1 LKKTEHI
8 LKSKSGILESQR
20 VNVTFQLLRSYD
32 ELNSS
37 KKDDAL
43 LELLPVRLVASN
55 ESFFKETFA
64 AIINHSEKVLERASS
79 MLKRNNIKIT
89 IEDVKHI
96 QSKKFTIGD
105 LISYSFSYS
114 SIDTILKTFEDLT
127 NIKVYEKLD
136 NMAEFIKEMELDENL
151 INENRPF
158 DKNRILSNLNRV
170 YEIRHVI
177 CHDFLST
184 SHHLAID
191 KDHIRHSIMD
201 AGLIQHIIIDL
212 CSKYVYTD
220 IELDSEKQIIN
231 LEKKVISRIE
241 ELNTLNETIK
251 STFHSPYQLK
261 NFEKGI
267 KSFNEFVEID
277 SKNFGFWFNEE
288 GPFKELRLEHK
299 INLFENRI
307 ELIKE
312 ELKNST

>member
-1 LKKTEHI
+1 MKKTEQI

-20 VNVTFQLLRSYD
+20 INVTSQLLRSYD

-64 AIINHSEKVLERASS
+64 EIINHSEKALERASS

-136 NMAEFIKEMELDENL
+136 NMKAFIKEMELHENL

-158 DKNRILSNLNRV
+158 DKNRI
-170 YEIRHVI
+170 
-177 CHDFLST
+177 
-184 SHHLAID
+184 
-191 KDHIRHSIMD
+191 
-201 AGLIQHIIIDL
+201 GL
-212 CSKYVYTD
+212 
-220 IELDSEKQIIN
+220 
-231 LEKKVISRIE
+231 
-241 ELNTLNETIK
+241 
-251 STFHSPYQLK
+251 P
-261 NFEKGI
+261 
-267 KSFNEFVEID
+267 
-277 SKNFGFWFNEE
+277 SKNVTNFLK
-288 GPFKELRLEHK
+288 P
-299 INLFENRI
+299 LF
-307 ELIKE
+307 
-312 ELKNST
+312 